1 MDLIGPLL
9 HFPGIYNI
17 GGGKEEGE
25 EYDRERSFPLESSS
39 SLEALFSL
47 DFLEGT
53 EGTFPPSNPPLPPPP
68 LALRPNTPPF
78 RGGVG
83 DEAGWWWL
91 LFTSP
96 LSIPITL
103 KLSINLTVKRFKRG
117 GENDIGRRPFL
128 GRRCHGKG
136 GGKGKGRRKFS
147 PYKPCFTASRH
158 DPTLLFPRFVFPLCN
173 TYNSTL
179 NRYNSVR
186 RITIELFRR

>member
-1 MDLIGPLL
+1 MTENVRSPSSRLPLSRL
-9 HFPGIYNI
+9 FSLSTSS
-17 GGGKEEGE
+17 KAR
-25 EYDRERSFPLESSS
+25 RERSLPP
-39 SLEALFSL
+39 
-47 DFLEGT
+47 T
-53 EGTFPPSNPPLPPPP
+53 PPSPPP